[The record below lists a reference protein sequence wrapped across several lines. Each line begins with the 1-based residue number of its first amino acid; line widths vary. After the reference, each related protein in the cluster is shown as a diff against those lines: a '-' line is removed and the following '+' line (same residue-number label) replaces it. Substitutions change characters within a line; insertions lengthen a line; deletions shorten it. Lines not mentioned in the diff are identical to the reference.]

1 MLIDFNIISGITC
14 FSLGALTVI
23 HPCPLTTNIAGISLL
38 YGWKQEDK
46 KWPLL
51 AVSFVSGEIV
61 TFVLLAILISMGFLN
76 LPIVANFLQAYLGQ
90 LLGPFLIIAGMMFS
104 GILLPGRKGIKIYD
118 RFKISESRSR
128 VPGSFLLGVLI
139 ALSFCP
145 LSAAVFFG
153 VLIPLAI
160 KDNSLILYPVFFGAG
175 TAIPLL
181 LIVIFISRSVFLLNR
196 SFLVKKSAENFI
208 KKITGIFM
216 ILWGIFICLRFIFK
230 IL

>member
-1 MLIDFNIISGITC
+1 MFIDFAVIGGITC

-23 HPCPLTTNIAGISLL
+23 HPCPLTTNVAAVSLL
-38 YGWKQEDK
+38 YSWKQEYK
-46 KWPLL
+46 NWPLL

-61 TFVLLAILISMGFLN
+61 TFVSLAILISFGFLN

-104 GILLPGRKGIKIYD
+104 GILLPGQKTIKIYD
-118 RFKISESRSR
+118 RFKITGSKYRA
-128 VPGSFLLGVLI
+128 PGSFMLGSLI

-181 LIVIFISRSVFLLNR
+181 LIVVFISRSVSLLNR
-196 SFLVKKSAENFI
+196 SFLVKKSVEMVV
-208 KKITGIFM
+208 KKIAGVFM

-230 IL
+230 VV